1 MSIYV
6 VDCTKPIYMC
16 VCICIDIYTHI
27 HIHAQNLKKK
37 HYACVRYIYMHTHT
51 HTHTKIVGRG
61 IHAHVLYT
69 YIYTHTHI
77 YIYTDRIKRQLIY
90 IDRQTE
96 NINIYNRGKYK
107 KTQTLACT
115 LISRK
120 IVSGIFKSFSHTH
133 IYTYT
138 LNMHKK
144 ATHYIHQINSD
155 IFNSRDQQ
163 SYINNACDNSIFRI
177 SCVLKESLMLLLGKY
192 KLEVP
197 MREQLAL
204 LHCLL
209 ALYT

>member
-1 MSIYV
+1 MQWTARSLYICVCVYVQIYIHIY
-6 VDCTKPIYMC
+6 IYMRK
-16 VCICIDIYTHI
+16 I
-27 HIHAQNLKKK
+27 LKKK

-77 YIYTDRIKRQLIY
+77 YVYTDRIKRQLIY